1 MQLQD
6 ENQLTLIVLKVK
18 GVIASFSCVMISF
31 FWKTKQKKI
40 FQEKKNCKQ
49 NKIQKKNR
57 KNMPKRKKNMKNKSQ
72 NSRKKR
78 LYLGTV
84 HKKDAKKIV
93 AKG

>member
-1 MQLQD
+1 
-6 ENQLTLIVLKVK
+6 
-18 GVIASFSCVMISF
+18 
-31 FWKTKQKKI
+31 
-40 FQEKKNCKQ
+40 
-49 NKIQKKNR
+49 
-57 KNMPKRKKNMKNKSQ
+57 MPKRKKNMKNKSQ